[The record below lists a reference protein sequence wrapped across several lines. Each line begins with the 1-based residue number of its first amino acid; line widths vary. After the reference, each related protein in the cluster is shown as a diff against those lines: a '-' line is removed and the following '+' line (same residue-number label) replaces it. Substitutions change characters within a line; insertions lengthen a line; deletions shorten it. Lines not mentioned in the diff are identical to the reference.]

1 MKTVLGFDIC
11 YCYRLMNLSKDN
23 ENYFFSL
30 LTGVKHILD
39 ITLLQPVVISS
50 RCVALAF
57 AQSAQQA
64 VWESQA
70 RWQRWALTYLFSTP
84 EGLF

>member
-1 MKTVLGFDIC
+1 MSGNGEMCHCQGKRF
-11 YCYRLMNLSKDN
+11 LS
-23 ENYFFSL
+23 SL
-30 LTGVKHILD
+30 STGVKHIQD
-39 ITLLQPVVISS
+39 MTLFQPVVIFS

-70 RWQRWALTYLFSTP
+70 RWQHWALTYLFSTTK
-84 EGLF
+84 GLF